1 MSRGIFVTGTDTEV
15 GKTVIAAALAAAL
28 RSRGIDV
35 GVMKPAESGCPI
47 KSGVLHPQD
56 GAYLKS
62 IAETP
67 EPLEEIVPCRLHL
80 PLAPAIAA
88 RREGVAVDLERI
100 VKTFHSL
107 CHNHD
112 LIIVEGAGGLLVP
125 LTENIFMIDLALQL
139 SLPLLIVAPNIL
151 GVINHVLLSV
161 EALHSRGADVLGV
174 ILNSTQPQNN
184 EVQNTNPEF
193 LKSVLPVPFLGV
205 FPYLTDLT
213 ETHEDRDLL
222 VENFLGYIDLDSLL
236 PKSSD
241 REPGSDYR
249 SSKN

>member
-35 GVMKPAESGCPI
+35 GVMKPAESGCQT
-47 KSGVLHPQD
+47 KNGVLHPLD

-88 RREGVAVDLERI
+88 REEGVDVDLDHI
-100 VKTFHSL
+100 VRAFHRL
-107 CHNHD
+107 CQNHD
-112 LIIVEGAGGLLVP
+112 LMIVEGAGGLLVP
-125 LTENIFMIDLALQL
+125 LTEKFFMIDLAFQL

-151 GVINHVLLSV
+151 GVINHLLLSV
-161 EALHSRGADVLGV
+161 EVLRSRGADVLGV
-174 ILNSTQPQNN
+174 ILNSPHPRNH
-184 EVQNTNPEF
+184 EAADTNPDF
-193 LKSVLPVPFLGV
+193 LRSALPVPFLGV
-205 FPYLTDLT
+205 FPFLKDLT
-213 ETHEDRDLL
+213 ETHEDRELL
-222 VENFLGYIDLDSLL
+222 VESILGQIDLDRLL

-241 REPGSDYR
+241 RER
-249 SSKN
+249 